1 MMNEWDRDNLD
12 FIMNSDHEDFEAW
25 LYQASDEDVEYA
37 LKLIRIAKSELIE
50 EELDMMQ
57 PTEQDAIVAKN
68 LIDRIKNGVKNS

>member
-1 MMNEWDRDNLD
+1 MNDWDRDNLD

-68 LIDRIKNGVKNS
+68 LIDRIKNGIKNT

>member
-1 MMNEWDRDNLD
+1 MIQFTKNAADKV
-12 FIMNSDHEDFEAW
+12 A
-25 LYQASDEDVEYA
+25 
-37 LKLIRIAKSELIE
+37 ELIE

>member
-1 MMNEWDRDNLD
+1 MMNEWDRDNLE

-57 PTEQDAIVAKN
+57 PTEQDAMIAKN

>member
-1 MMNEWDRDNLD
+1 MMNEWDRDNLE

-57 PTEQDAIVAKN
+57 PTEQDAIIAKN

>member
-1 MMNEWDRDNLD
+1 MMNEWDRDNLE
-12 FIMNSDHEDFEAW
+12 FIMNSDHEDFESW